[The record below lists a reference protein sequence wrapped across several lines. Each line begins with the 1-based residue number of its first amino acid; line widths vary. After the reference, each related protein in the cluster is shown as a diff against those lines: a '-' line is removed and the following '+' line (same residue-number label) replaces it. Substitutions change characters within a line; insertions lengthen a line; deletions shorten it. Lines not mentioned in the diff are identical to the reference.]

1 MQTMLQWVRLFRD
14 GDATQKTL
22 LGNKG
27 ANLAEMTR
35 LGLPIPPGFVV
46 TTEACKAYFGA
57 GLTVPDGMW
66 DDVREGLR
74 AVEQEM
80 GHTFAAPQHPLLLS
94 VRSGAAISMPGMME
108 TVLNLG
114 LNDTTVQGLEKE
126 SGDPRFAWDSY
137 RRLIQMY
144 GKVVMEVPAD
154 KFEST
159 LSDHKKRRGVEYD
172 TGLDTDALKEVVR
185 DYKAIIREVTGR
197 DFPEDPWDQLK
208 GSIEAVFRS
217 WNTQRAINY
226 RKEYRLPVDLGT
238 GVNVQAMVYGNL
250 GDNSATGVAFTRDPA
265 TGENKLVGEYLPKAQ
280 GEDVVS
286 GIRTPI
292 HIELLEEDEFLRPA
306 YRELLGVGHKLEQH
320 YTDAQDV
327 EFTIERGKLW
337 MLQTRT
343 AKRTGRAAVKIAVD
357 MAHEGLIDHVTAV
370 KRVAPEQL
378 DQLLHPMIDPDA
390 KVDVLATGLAASP
403 GAASGKAVFDAD
415 EAVELFEKGE
425 DVILIRRETSPDDFH
440 GMVAARGFVTAFGGT
455 TSHAAVV
462 ARGMGKPCV
471 AGAGDLDIHEA
482 GGFFSVAD
490 EVIRRH
496 QWVTIDG
503 STGRVMKGRVRMIQP
518 EAGADTG
525 ELLAW
530 ADEFRTLG
538 VRANADTPEDA
549 EIAFSLGAEGV
560 GLCRTEHMFFQG
572 ERIQIVREMILAD
585 NEEDRDAAIDKLLP
599 LQTEDFV
606 GIFRAMQG
614 KPVTIRT
621 LDPPLHEFLPH
632 TAPEEANLA
641 WQLNMDVNLLRAR
654 VAALREANP
663 MLGFRG
669 CRLGIAYPHIT
680 EMQAKAIFTAACRV
694 VREGGK
700 AFPEVMIPLV
710 SSPKE
715 LEMQREIVD
724 TAAREIFEQEGMEIE
739 YHVGTMIELPR
750 AALLADKIAEYADFF
765 SFGTNDLTQTTFGMS
780 RDDSGRFLPSYVQ
793 HGILSRDP
801 FVSIDQEGVGR
812 LVEMGTTL
820 GRTTRPELQVGVCGE
835 VGGDPESILFF
846 AALGLDY
853 VSCSPY
859 RVPIARLSA
868 AHAAL
873 STKREEG
880 SAW

>member
-57 GLTVPDGMW
+57 GLTAPEGMW

-80 GHTFAAPQHPLLLS
+80 GYTFAASEHPLLLS

-114 LNDTTVQGLEKE
+114 LNDTTVKGLEKE

-154 KFEST
+154 KFENT

-172 TGLDTDALKEVVR
+172 TGLDVEALKEVVR
-185 DYKAIIREVTGR
+185 DYKAIIREDTGR

-226 RKEYRLPVDLGT
+226 RKQYRLPVDLGT

-292 HIELLEEDEFLRPA
+292 HIELLEEDEVLRPA
-306 YRELLGVGHKLEQH
+306 YRELLGVGQTLEQH

-357 MAHEGLIDHVTAV
+357 MANEGLIDHVTAV

-378 DQLLHPMIDPDA
+378 DQLLHPMIDPEA
-390 KVDVLATGLAASP
+390 KVDVLASGLAASP

-471 AGAGDLDIHEA
+471 AGAGSLDIHEA
-482 GGFFSVAD
+482 AGFFSVGD
-490 EVIRRH
+490 DIIRRH

-518 EAGADTG
+518 DTGADTG

-530 ADEFRTLG
+530 ADELRTMG

-549 EIAFSLGAEGV
+549 ETAFSLGAEGV

-585 NEEDRDAAIDKLLP
+585 NEEDRDAAIEKLLP

-641 WQLNMDVNLLRAR
+641 WQLNMDVNLLRGR

-750 AALLADKIAEYADFF
+750 AALLADKIAEHADFF

-793 HGILSRDP
+793 QGILSRDP

-820 GRTTRPELQVGVCGE
+820 GRATRPELHVGVCGE
-835 VGGDPESILFF
+835 VGGDPESISFF
-846 AALGLDY
+846 AAQGLDY